1 MKAQAARGA
10 VFDKGGLIARA
21 KAIIPLLVPLFVSAF
36 RRAGDLAMAMEAR
49 CYHGGEGRTHF
60 HVLRFQRA
68 DFIALAV
75 LCLFTAAT
83 IADGTLISHLLPMLA
98 RP

>member
-1 MKAQAARGA
+1 
-10 VFDKGGLIARA
+10 
-21 KAIIPLLVPLFVSAF
+21 
-36 RRAGDLAMAMEAR
+36 MAMEAR

-75 LCLFTAAT
+75 LCLLYGRHDCRRHADLAPAAYAGTAVKGGWTA
-83 IADGTLISHLLPMLA
+83 
-98 RP
+98 